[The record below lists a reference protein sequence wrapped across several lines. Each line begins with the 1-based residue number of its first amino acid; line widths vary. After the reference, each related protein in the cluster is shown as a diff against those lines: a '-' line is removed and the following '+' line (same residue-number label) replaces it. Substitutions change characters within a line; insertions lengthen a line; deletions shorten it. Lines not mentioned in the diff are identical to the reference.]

1 MNGTNGMNGTG
12 VRGQRVV
19 RLAAIATVLV
29 ACAEPPAGIVVGPV
43 EFSAPAGSLAPALA
57 AAGDAAVL
65 SWLEPAGD
73 GRFAFR
79 TAVRRAGAWT
89 PNDPV
94 VVSDSLFVNW
104 ADVPSV
110 QPGDDG
116 VWLAH
121 WLRRAGAGTYAY
133 HVHLAVSPDEGRS
146 WGAPFVPHADR
157 SETEHGFAALVPWTD
172 GWAALWLDGRNTV
185 TNEPMTLRFAPI
197 APGGSSGQ
205 ELEVDPKVCDCCQ
218 TAVARTASGLV
229 AAYRDRSDGEI
240 RDIASRRF
248 EGGRWT
254 EPRMVA
260 DDGWHY
266 PGCPVNGP
274 QLDAR
279 GDTVAVAWFT
289 GANETPRVYV
299 AFSTDA
305 GRSWGPRL
313 QVDDGR
319 PAGRVDVAWW
329 GDRALV
335 SWIEETGETGEV
347 RVRLVDASGRLTPGT
362 TVARTAAS
370 RAAGFPRLVVVGDAA
385 VVAWTQ
391 PGDSGGV
398 RVAALAGGS

>member
-1 MNGTNGMNGTG
+1 MNASRPWVAIGLTAM
-12 VRGQRVV
+12 
-19 RLAAIATVLV
+19 LAGCAT
-29 ACAEPPAGIVVGPV
+29 EPPAGIVVGPV
-43 EFSAPAGSLAPALA
+43 EFSAPAGSLAPSLA
-57 AAGDAAVL
+57 AAAGGAVL
-65 SWLEPAGD
+65 SWLEPAGN

-79 TAVRRAGAWT
+79 TAVRRDGAWSA
-89 PNDPV
+89 NDPV

-121 WLRRAGAGTYAY
+121 WLRRAGHGTYAY
-133 HVHLAVSPDEGRS
+133 HVYLAVSPDEGRS
-146 WGAPFVPHADR
+146 WGTPFVPHADR
-157 SETEHGFAALVPWTD
+157 SETEHGFAALVPWMD
-172 GWAALWLDGRNTV
+172 GWAALWLDGRNTA
-185 TNEPMTLRFAPI
+185 TDNPMTLRFATV
-197 APGGSSGQ
+197 APAGTAGP

-229 AAYRDRSDGEI
+229 AVYRDRSDGEI

-254 EPRMVA
+254 EPRMVS

-289 GANETPRVYV
+289 GANEIPHVYA
-299 AFSTDA
+299 AFSTDG
-305 GRSWGPRL
+305 GRSWGPRF

-329 GDRALV
+329 GGQALV
-335 SWIEETGETGEV
+335 SWIEETGEAGEV
-347 RVRLVDASGRLTPGT
+347 RVRLVDQAGGRTPGT
-362 TVARTAAS
+362 TVAHTPAS
-370 RAAGFPRLVVVGDAA
+370 RAAGFPRLVVVGDEA

-398 RVAALAGGS
+398 RVAALARGS